1 MLIKLTHPEP
11 NYELWIESDEI
22 VVLERYN
29 KAESILIKLDDTP
42 TVTAIVL
49 RSGRIMSCKE
59 TPEQIM
65 SMSNLIERL

>member
-11 NYELWIESDEI
+11 NYELWIESNEI

-29 KAESILIKLDDTP
+29 KPETTLIKLDDKP

-49 RSGRIMSCKE
+49 SSGRIMSCKE
-59 TPEQIM
+59 TPEQILAM
-65 SMSNLIERL
+65 IKSN

>member
-29 KAESILIKLDDTP
+29 KAESILIKLDDKP

-65 SMSNLIERL
+65 SMFKSN

>member
-11 NYELWIESDEI
+11 NYELWIESNEI

-29 KAESILIKLDDTP
+29 KPETTLIKLDDKP

-49 RSGRIMSCKE
+49 SSGRIMSCKE
-59 TPEQIM
+59 TPEQIL
-65 SMSNLIERL
+65 SMIKERNTI